1 MDNRKKVP
9 EILKRLKKQHLVPRT
24 ALNFSTPFELLV
36 STVLSAQTTDAQV
49 NRITPALFG
58 KYPTIGDFASAPFGA
73 LQKDLSSVNFFN
85 NKAKNIQAAAKML
98 LQEFNGILPNTMAE
112 ITRLPGVARKTGNI
126 LLSTIY
132 GVNEGIA
139 VDTHVR
145 RLSQRLGL
153 SRNED
158 PVKIERDLMALAPR
172 KDWADLSHLLV
183 IHGRLTCNARKPKHE
198 ECVLKDLCPS
208 KDI

>member
-9 EILKRLKKQHLVPRT
+9 EILKRLKKQHPVPRT

-36 STVLSAQTTDAQV
+36 ATVLSAQTTDAQV
-49 NRITPALFG
+49 NSVTPALFR
-58 KYPTIGDFASAPFGA
+58 KYQTIGDFASAPLSA

-98 LQEFNGILPNTMAE
+98 LQEFEGILPNTMAE
-112 ITRLPGVARKTGNI
+112 ITRLRGVARKTGNI

-153 SRNED
+153 SHNED

-172 KDWADLSHLLV
+172 KDWADLSHLLI
-183 IHGRLTCNARKPKHE
+183 IHGRLICNARKPKHA
-198 ECVLKDLCPS
+198 ECILKDLCPS